1 MLLQSHA
8 GEIELLPALP
18 TSWRDGEVKG
28 LRARGGV
35 EIDMVW
41 KDRLLTGVVLKAKVD
56 GTHKMRFPKGQKLK
70 TVMSRGILQPFREET
85 DTVVLTVKA
94 GGIYRLSFR

>member
-18 TSWRDGEVKG
+18 KEWGSGEVRG

-35 EIDMVW
+35 EIDMTWRDGKLTACSLVA
-41 KDRLLTGVVLKAKVD
+41 KRSGTQRLRLPAGYKLQTIRTAPFTLED
-56 GTHKMRFPKGQKLK
+56 GAIAVTL
-70 TVMSRGILQPFREET
+70 E
-85 DTVVLTVKA
+85 A
-94 GGIYRLSFR
+94 GRRYNLVGG